1 MVRSGSRSLRPRS
14 ISEDPPDLVP
24 RLLAGDEVLFASLVR
39 GWRSGLL
46 RLAEAIT
53 GSSSSAEDVVQE
65 TWVSVMRSLVTFEG
79 RSSLRTWVHR
89 VCAHVAL
96 ARIRQDERA
105 PLLSD
110 PVVDPARF
118 DAGGAWRDPPV
129 RWTEETPETLAAR
142 REVMECIQRAVEML
156 SPRQRAVITLR
167 DVQGFSS
174 QEACEILGVSEIHQ
188 RVLLHRARSHV
199 RLECERFYREAA

>member
-1 MVRSGSRSLRPRS
+1 
-14 ISEDPPDLVP
+14 VP
-24 RLLAGDEVLFASLVR
+24 RLLAGDEVLFASIVR

-53 GSSSSAEDVVQE
+53 GNAASAEDVLQE

-118 DAGGAWRDPPV
+118 DAGGAWRDPPGG
-129 RWTEETPETLAAR
+129 WTGEPPEALACPR
-142 REVMECIQRAVEML
+142 LAVERM
-156 SPRQRAVITLR
+156 PP
-167 DVQGFSS
+167 
-174 QEACEILGVSEIHQ
+174 
-188 RVLLHRARSHV
+188 AR
-199 RLECERFYREAA
+199 ERHYPLQ